1 MSSLD
6 AVSGAGEDQGTNVKP
21 ANFLDIGGGA
31 SAEVMSNSLE
41 IVLSDPQVESVLIN
55 VYGGIT
61 SCEQVA
67 KGILEA
73 LDELGSSKPIVVR
86 FDGNAAAEGLNILAQ
101 AGRANLHVAQTME
114 EAAQQAAREDGAPV
128 IVQGMT
134 GHQGMTHTARMLKA
148 GTNIVG
154 GVNARKAGL
163 DVTFPEAKNGEDA
176 TIHVFANCSEAI
188 EATGAKASVVFVPP
202 RFAKDA
208 VVEAI
213 EAGIELI
220 VVITEGIPVADS
232 AYFVEL
238 ALRKGVRIVGPNCP
252 GLLTLPS
259 SKDAKGCNLGIIP
272 DGIVSR
278 GPLGLVSKSGTLTY
292 QLMGELSDIGFTAC
306 LGAGGDPIVGT
317 TLQEALEAFEN
328 DEATKAVVM
337 IGEIGGSAEQ
347 DAAKWASEHMT
358 KPVVAYIAGFTAP
371 EGKQMGHAGAIVSG
385 GKGTAQ
391 DKKEALEA
399 VGIRVGRTPG
409 QTAEIMREVL
419 ASQSL

>member
-1 MSSLD
+1 MLF
-6 AVSGAGEDQGTNVKP
+6 V
-21 ANFLDIGGGA
+21 
-31 SAEVMSNSLE
+31 
-41 IVLSDPQVESVLIN
+41 
-55 VYGGIT
+55 
-61 SCEQVA
+61 
-67 KGILEA
+67 
-73 LDELGSSKPIVVR
+73 
-86 FDGNAAAEGLNILAQ
+86 
-101 AGRANLHVAQTME
+101 
-114 EAAQQAAREDGAPV
+114 EDGAPV

-134 GHQGMTHTARMLKA
+134 GHQGMTHAARMLKA

-154 GVNARKAGL
+154 GVNPRKAGTT
-163 DVTFPEAKNGEDA
+163 VAFEGAKNGEDVD
-176 TIHVFANCSEAI
+176 IPVFATCSEAR

-238 ALRKGVRIVGPNCP
+238 ALNKGVRVVGPNCP
-252 GLLTLPS
+252 GLVTFGNP
-259 SKDAKGCNLGIIP
+259 GVNLGIIP
-272 DGIVSR
+272 DGIVKK

-317 TLQEALEAFEN
+317 TLLEALQAFEADDN
-328 DEATKAVVM
+328 TKAVMM

-347 DAAKWASEHMT
+347 DAAQWAKDHMT
-358 KPVVAYIAGFTAP
+358 KPIVAYIAGFTAP

-385 GKGTAQ
+385 GKGGAQ
-391 DKKEALEA
+391 DKKEALEQ
-399 VGIRVGRTPG
+399 VGIPVGKTPG
-409 QTAEIMREVL
+409 QAAQLMRKALENIGK
-419 ASQSL
+419 

>member
-1 MSSLD
+1 MLF
-6 AVSGAGEDQGTNVKP
+6 V
-21 ANFLDIGGGA
+21 
-31 SAEVMSNSLE
+31 
-41 IVLSDPQVESVLIN
+41 
-55 VYGGIT
+55 
-61 SCEQVA
+61 
-67 KGILEA
+67 
-73 LDELGSSKPIVVR
+73 
-86 FDGNAAAEGLNILAQ
+86 
-101 AGRANLHVAQTME
+101 
-114 EAAQQAAREDGAPV
+114 EDGAPV

-154 GVNARKAGL
+154 GVNPRKAGTTI
-163 DVTFPEAKNGEDA
+163 TFEGAKNGTDA
-176 TIHVFANCSEAI
+176 EIPVFATCGEAR

-213 EAGIELI
+213 EAGIKLI

-238 ALRKGVRIVGPNCP
+238 ALAKGVRIIGPNCP
-252 GLLTLPS
+252 GLITLGSQP
-259 SKDAKGCNLGIIP
+259 GQPGVNLGIIP
-272 DGIVSR
+272 DGIVGR
-278 GPLGLVSKSGTLTY
+278 GSLGLVSKSGTLTY

-317 TLQEALEAFEN
+317 TLLEALEAFEADPN
-328 DEATKAVVM
+328 TKAVMM
-337 IGEIGGSAEQ
+337 IGEIGGFAEQ
-347 DAAKWASEHMT
+347 DAAAWAKEHMT

-391 DKKEALEA
+391 DKKNALEA
-399 VGIRVGRTPG
+399 AGIPVGRTPG
-409 QTAEIMREVL
+409 QAAAIMRDVL
-419 ASQSL
+419 AKAHIA

>member
-1 MSSLD
+1 MTL
-6 AVSGAGEDQGTNVKP
+6 
-21 ANFLDIGGGA
+21 FI
-31 SAEVMSNSLE
+31 
-41 IVLSDPQVESVLIN
+41 
-55 VYGGIT
+55 
-61 SCEQVA
+61 
-67 KGILEA
+67 
-73 LDELGSSKPIVVR
+73 
-86 FDGNAAAEGLNILAQ
+86 
-101 AGRANLHVAQTME
+101 
-114 EAAQQAAREDGAPV
+114 EDGAPV

-220 VVITEGIPVADS
+220 VVITESIPVADS

-306 LGAGGDPIVGT
+306 LGAGGDP
-317 TLQEALEAFEN
+317 
-328 DEATKAVVM
+328 
-337 IGEIGGSAEQ
+337 
-347 DAAKWASEHMT
+347 
-358 KPVVAYIAGFTAP
+358 VVAYIAGFTAP